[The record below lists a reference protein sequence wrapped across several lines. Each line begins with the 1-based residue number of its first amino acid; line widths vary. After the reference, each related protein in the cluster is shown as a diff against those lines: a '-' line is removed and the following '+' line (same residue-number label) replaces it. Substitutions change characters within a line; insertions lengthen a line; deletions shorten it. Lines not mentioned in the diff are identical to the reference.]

1 MTAAFFD
8 TINEILLR
16 TLSLEKL
23 SILGNEIYE
32 RVTFPLLLLKDRIT
46 EQHMKK
52 NKK

>member
-8 TINEILLR
+8 TINEILVS

-23 SILGNEIYE
+23 SILGNEIYD
-32 RVTFPLLLLKDRIT
+32 RVIFPLLLLKDGIT

-52 NKK
+52 DKK